1 MGYVEKRIFIVGPP
15 GFELQKL
22 ALSIADSY
30 RESSA
35 LQKEIHTFCMG
46 DKINKEYAKKS
57 TLAQSIEQAL
67 MKYEFVGDDTVIE
80 IVRSELEKY
89 QTEKKSY
96 IVEGFPMT
104 MAQGLY
110 LQRMSVIPTAFLII
124 NLSE

>member
-30 RESSA
+30 RESSG
-35 LQKEIHTFCMG
+35 LKEEIHTFCMG